1 MDVKLVSVENS
12 TQRKIFID
20 FPHELYKDDPFYVPE
35 IYLAMKEHLD
45 PAKNP
50 FFKHSEAHLYL
61 AYDDKKVVGR
71 IAVILNNNYNKYH
84 ECNVSFFGFF
94 DCIND
99 AKVSYTL
106 LSKAEEFSREK
117 GTNQLLGPTNF
128 STNDTAGLLIEG
140 FDSPPVIQMTY
151 NFPYY
156 RDLVENF
163 GFVKDMDLFA
173 YWIPVETVSQKSL
186 NLSDRLKER
195 LLGRGITFRTINM
208 KNFKSEIDKIK
219 QIYRTAWEKNWGFV
233 PPTDEEFDFLA
244 EGLKLMVDDRFTCV
258 CELNGQMIGF
268 AVAMPDVN
276 EMVINFRKGR
286 ILPFNV
292 FKLLWGKKR
301 TKKVRVML
309 LGVVEEHRKLGIEA
323 IFYANLIGETL
334 KTGKL
339 GGEASWVLES
349 NESMV
354 RGAQNLNGQ
363 KYKTYRIYSKSI

>member
-12 TQRKIFID
+12 NQRKIFID

-258 CELNGQMIGF
+258 CELNGKMIGF

-339 GGEASWVLES
+339 GGEASWVLEN